1 MISKRNIVGKR
12 AGAVFLVGTALAGW
26 SVPATAQTQPSD
38 PLAAQPTTP
47 PPATPQTP
55 PATPAP
61 ATTTAPAPATGNSR
75 CLLRKPPGT
84 IRSIAVRGNQRLEP
98 DTIRA
103 YANLAPGQSYSAET
117 LDAALKEL
125 YATELFSDV
134 VITGA
139 ETGNIVITVTENP
152 VINRIILEG
161 NKRIKDDKI
170 VPEIKLKP
178 REIFTRSKVR
188 ADVERII
195 ELYKRQ
201 GRFAARVEPK
211 VVNLEQNRVD
221 LVFEVYEGDKS
232 KVRSINIIGNEA
244 FKDERLRKEMFT
256 RQAGGVLGFLKSNDS
271 YDPDRL
277 AADQQK
283 LRAFYL
289 TEGYADFRVVSALA
303 ELTPDRRDFVIT
315 YVVEEG
321 PRYKFGAIEAESA
334 LRDLPPDIIKR
345 TVGLADGRMVRREA
359 SRRRRHSPQRGSRRP
374 WLRVRRHQ
382 PILRTQCREAGD
394 GHQLPRRRDAA
405 QLCRAHRHRG
415 EYLDARQGHP
425 PRVPRQRRRRLQL
438 PAGQALAGSPAV
450 AGLLPGK
457 SGDQADRRLDA
468 GQGRPRHQRR
478 REVDRRA
485 PAVGRLFE
493 PREVHSRFLD
503 RPAELHGQGP
513 GAQRGL
519 ELVALL
525 SARSSWAS
533 SSLICST
540 SRSCS
545 AATSSAAI
553 TTAST
558 MSVAS
563 GTRPTRRPARARRF
577 ASVSRSPST

>member
-26 SVPATAQTQPSD
+26 SVPATAQTQPAD
-38 PLAAQPTTP
+38 PLAAQPATP
-47 PPATPQTP
+47 PPAAPETP

-61 ATTTAPAPATGNSR
+61 ATTTAPAPPATVA
-75 CLLRKPPGT
+75 PAPQATGT
-84 IRSIAVRGNQRLEP
+84 IRAIAVRGNQRLEP

-117 LDAALKEL
+117 LDTALKEL

-211 VVNLEQNRVD
+211 IVQLEQNRVD
-221 LVFEVYEGDKS
+221 LVFEIYEGDKS

-283 LRAFYL
+283 LRAF
-289 TEGYADFRVVSALA
+289 
-303 ELTPDRRDFVIT
+303 
-315 YVVEEG
+315 
-321 PRYKFGAIEAESA
+321 
-334 LRDLPPDIIKR
+334 
-345 TVGLADGRMVRREA
+345 
-359 SRRRRHSPQRGSRRP
+359 
-374 WLRVRRHQ
+374 
-382 PILRTQCREAGD
+382 
-394 GHQLPRRRDAA
+394 
-405 QLCRAHRHRG
+405 
-415 EYLDARQGHP
+415 
-425 PRVPRQRRRRLQL
+425 
-438 PAGQALAGSPAV
+438 
-450 AGLLPGK
+450 
-457 SGDQADRRLDA
+457 
-468 GQGRPRHQRR
+468 
-478 REVDRRA
+478 
-485 PAVGRLFE
+485 
-493 PREVHSRFLD
+493 
-503 RPAELHGQGP
+503 
-513 GAQRGL
+513 
-519 ELVALL
+519 
-525 SARSSWAS
+525 
-533 SSLICST
+533 
-540 SRSCS
+540 
-545 AATSSAAI
+545 
-553 TTAST
+553 
-558 MSVAS
+558 
-563 GTRPTRRPARARRF
+563 
-577 ASVSRSPST
+577 